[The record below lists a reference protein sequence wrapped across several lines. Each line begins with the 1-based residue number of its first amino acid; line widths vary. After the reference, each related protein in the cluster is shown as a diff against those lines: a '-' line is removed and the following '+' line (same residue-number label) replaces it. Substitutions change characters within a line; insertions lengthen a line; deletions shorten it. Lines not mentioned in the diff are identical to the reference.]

1 MTTASVPDFAMIK
14 QRQQAMWAAG
24 DYSVV
29 ATYLYPT
36 AEVLCEDVGI
46 NPGQRVLDVATG
58 SGNVAIAAARRHAH
72 VIGIDY
78 VPSLLERGRERAQA
92 ERLAIDF
99 QEADAEALPFPDGSF
114 DIVLS
119 AFGVMFAPN
128 QEQAAREL
136 MRVCRPGGRIGLAN
150 WTPFGGAADLFSAT
164 TKYSSPPTG
173 VKPPVLWGTAPRL
186 HELFGDR
193 ASSIRLLDRTYLTKF
208 ESPDAFVGMFRAQ
221 FGPVLKTFEQLDES
235 QRQAYS
241 AELADIMRR
250 YNRATDGMVSA
261 AFSYVVAL
269 IQL

>member
-1 MTTASVPDFAMIK
+1 MIK

-24 DYSVV
+24 DYSAV

-36 AEVLCEDVGI
+36 AEVLCEEVGI
-46 NPGQRVLDVATG
+46 NPGARVLDVATG

-72 VIGIDY
+72 VVGIDY
-78 VPSLLERGRERAQA
+78 VPALLERGRERAQA

-136 MRVCRPGGRIGLAN
+136 VRVCRPGGRIGLAC
-150 WTPFGGAADLFSAT
+150 WPPFGGSAELFT
-164 TKYSSPPTG
+164 VSSRYVPPPPG
-173 VKPPVLWGTAPRL
+173 LKPPVLWGTATRL
-186 HELFGDR
+186 NELFGDR
-193 ASSIRLLDRTYLTKF
+193 ARSIRMLDRTYLLKF
-208 ESPDAFVGMFRAQ
+208 ESPEIFVERFRAQ
-221 FGPVLKTFEQLDES
+221 FGPVLKAFEQLDAA
-235 QRQAYS
+235 QHQAY
-241 AELADIMRR
+241 AGELADIMRR
-250 YNRATDGMVSA
+250 YNRAMDGTVSA
-261 AFSYVVAL
+261 GFNYVVAL